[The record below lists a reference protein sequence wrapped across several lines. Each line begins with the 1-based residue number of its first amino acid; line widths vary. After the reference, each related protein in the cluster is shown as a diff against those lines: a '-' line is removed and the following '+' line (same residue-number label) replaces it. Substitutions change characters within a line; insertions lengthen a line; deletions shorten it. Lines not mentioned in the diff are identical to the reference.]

1 MKSSSLYL
9 LIAFSLASKTS
20 GKLNSYMLFALINET
35 RNLSCYIIWPTNH
48 KPALVYPEINVTA
61 SPEGHVKVP
70 QDVNMTNIS
79 DVLQETIMTFRPVM
93 MTTIALA
100 FEKENVEKRQ
110 DASMTHMMAAF
121 QARKTKVVTAL
132 MKITSYKS

>member
-1 MKSSSLYL
+1 
-9 LIAFSLASKTS
+9 
-20 GKLNSYMLFALINET
+20 
-35 RNLSCYIIWPTNH
+35 
-48 KPALVYPEINVTA
+48 VYPEINVTA
-61 SPEGHVKVP
+61 YPEGHVKVP
-70 QDVNMTNIS
+70 QDVNMTNILA
-79 DVLQETIMTFRPVM
+79 VLPFRPVM
-93 MTTIALA
+93 MTWVIALA